1 MIILLKDFN
10 NNYWRK
16 VNSNNIKDIIARYI
30 LDSRGNPTVEVDVIL
45 NSGIMG
51 RASVPSGASTGIYEA
66 LELRDL
72 GRDYMGKGVKNA
84 INNIHNKIKPLLI
97 NHDIQDIKKIDR
109 LMIEADGTPN
119 KSVLGANSILG
130 VSLAC
135 VKAASK
141 EKNLPLYKHI
151 NELYGHKLKMPIPMM
166 NILNG
171 GSHADNLLD
180 IQEFM
185 IYPDGFSTFEDSLRA
200 GTEIFHTLKKI
211 LKKRNHNTN
220 IGDEGG
226 FAPSL
231 SKNQEALDLIMEAIE
246 KAGYKPKKEINLALD
261 VAASEIYNKKTK
273 LYSLKAENKEYSSD
287 DMIDYYSYLSKE
299 YPIVSIEDGLD
310 ENDWDGW
317 TKLTATLGNSI
328 QIVGDDLTVTNYNR
342 LYKAIELNA
351 INAILIKLNQIGS
364 FTETMD
370 TIELAKNNNLGII
383 ISHRS
388 GETEDTTI
396 ADLSVAT
403 GVGQIKTGSLC
414 RTDRTSKYNQLLRI
428 ESELS

>member
-1 MIILLKDFN
+1 M
-10 NNYWRK
+10 
-16 VNSNNIKDIIARYI
+16 NSTTIQNIIARYI

-45 NSGIMG
+45 SNGILG
-51 RASVPSGASTGIYEA
+51 RAAVPSGASTGVYEA
-66 LELRDL
+66 LELRDM
-72 GRDYMGKGVKNA
+72 GTSYMGKGVQNA
-84 INNIHNKIKPLLI
+84 IDNIHNKIKPILI
-97 NHDIQDIKKIDR
+97 NCCISDIKKIDE
-109 LMIEADGTPN
+109 LMLNEDGSYN
-119 KSVLGANSILG
+119 KSNLGANSILG

-135 VKAASK
+135 LKAGA
-141 EKNLPLYKHI
+141 NANQLPLFRYI
-151 NELYGHKLKMPIPMM
+151 NELYPNQFKMPIPMM

-185 IYPDGFSTFEDSLRA
+185 IYPDGFSSFEDSLQA
-200 GTEIFHTLKKI
+200 GTEIFHNLKKI
-211 LKKRNHNTN
+211 LKKNKYNTN

-231 SKNQEALDLIMEAIE
+231 KSNQEALDLIMEAIQI
-246 KAGYKPKKEINLALD
+246 AGYKPEEEINLALD
-261 VAASEIYNKKTK
+261 VAASEMYNKETQ
-273 LYSLKAENKEYSSD
+273 LYKLKAENKEYSNQE
-287 DMIDYYSYLSKE
+287 MIDYYSHLTKE

-310 ENDWDGW
+310 ENDWKGW
-317 TKLTATLGNSI
+317 SQLTKKLGDNV

-342 LYKAIELNA
+342 LKRAIELNA

-370 TIELAKNNNLGII
+370 TIKLAQENNLGII

-396 ADLSVAT
+396 ADLAVAT

-414 RTDRTSKYNQLLRI
+414 RTDRTAKYNQLLRI
-428 ESELS
+428 ETQL

>member
-1 MIILLKDFN
+1 M
-10 NNYWRK
+10 
-16 VNSNNIKDIIARYI
+16 NSATIQNIIARYI

-45 NSGIMG
+45 SNGILG
-51 RASVPSGASTGIYEA
+51 RAAVPSGASTGVYEA
-66 LELRDL
+66 LELRDM
-72 GRDYMGKGVKNA
+72 GTSYMGKGVQNA
-84 INNIHNKIKPLLI
+84 IDNIHNKIKPILI
-97 NHDIQDIKKIDR
+97 NCGINDIKKIDE
-109 LMIEADGTPN
+109 LMLNEDGSNN
-119 KSVLGANSILG
+119 KSNLGANSILG

-135 VKAASK
+135 LKAGA
-141 EKNLPLYKHI
+141 NANQLPLFRYI
-151 NELYGHKLKMPIPMM
+151 NELYPNQFKMPIPMM

-185 IYPDGFSTFEDSLRA
+185 IYPDGFSSFEDSLQA
-200 GTEIFHTLKKI
+200 GTEIFHNLKKI
-211 LKKRNHNTN
+211 LKINKYNTN

-231 SKNQEALDLIMEAIE
+231 KSNQEALDLIMEAIQI
-246 KAGYKPKKEINLALD
+246 AGYKPEEEINLALD
-261 VAASEIYNKKTK
+261 VAASEMYNKETQ
-273 LYSLKAENKEYSSD
+273 LYKLKAENKEYGNQE
-287 DMIDYYSYLSKE
+287 MIDYYSNLAKE

-310 ENDWDGW
+310 ENDWKGW
-317 TKLTATLGNSI
+317 SQLTEKIGDNV

-342 LYKAIELNA
+342 LKKAIELNA

-370 TIELAKNNNLGII
+370 TIKLAQENNLGII

-396 ADLSVAT
+396 ADLAVAT
-403 GVGQIKTGSLC
+403 GVGQIKSGSLC
-414 RTDRTSKYNQLLRI
+414 RTDRTAKYNQLLRI
-428 ESELS
+428 EEQL

>member
-1 MIILLKDFN
+1 M
-10 NNYWRK
+10 
-16 VNSNNIKDIIARYI
+16 NSATIQNIIARYI

-45 NSGIMG
+45 SNGILG
-51 RASVPSGASTGIYEA
+51 RAAVPSGASTGVYEA
-66 LELRDL
+66 LELRDM
-72 GRDYMGKGVKNA
+72 GTSYMGKGVQNA
-84 INNIHNKIKPLLI
+84 IDNIHNKIKPILI
-97 NHDIQDIKKIDR
+97 NCSISDIKKIDE
-109 LMIEADGTPN
+109 LMLNEDGSYN
-119 KSVLGANSILG
+119 KSNLGANSILG

-135 VKAASK
+135 LKAGA
-141 EKNLPLYKHI
+141 NANQLPLFRYI
-151 NELYGHKLKMPIPMM
+151 NELYPNQFKMPIPMM

-185 IYPDGFSTFEDSLRA
+185 IYPDGFSSFEDSLQA
-200 GTEIFHTLKKI
+200 GTEIFHNLKKI
-211 LKKRNHNTN
+211 LKKNKYNTN

-231 SKNQEALDLIMEAIE
+231 KSNQEALDLIMEAIQI
-246 KAGYKPKKEINLALD
+246 AGYKPEEEINLALD
-261 VAASEIYNKKTK
+261 VAASEMYNKETQ
-273 LYSLKAENKEYSSD
+273 LYKLKAENKEYSNQE
-287 DMIDYYSYLSKE
+287 MIDYYSHLTKE

-310 ENDWDGW
+310 ENDWKGW
-317 TKLTATLGNSI
+317 SQLTKKLGDNV

-342 LYKAIELNA
+342 LKRAIELNA

-370 TIELAKNNNLGII
+370 TIKLAQENNLGII

-396 ADLSVAT
+396 ADLAVAT

-414 RTDRTSKYNQLLRI
+414 RTDRTAKYNQLLRI
-428 ESELS
+428 ETQL

>member
-1 MIILLKDFN
+1 M
-10 NNYWRK
+10 
-16 VNSNNIKDIIARYI
+16 NSNNIKDIIARYI

-141 EKNLPLYKHI
+141 EKNLPLYKYI

-261 VAASEIYNKKTK
+261 VAASEIYDKKTK
-273 LYSLKAENKEYSSD
+273 LYSLEAENKEYSSD
-287 DMIDYYSYLSKE
+287 DLIDYYSYLSKE

-396 ADLSVAT
+396 ADLAVAT

>member
-1 MIILLKDFN
+1 MTKIKNIIP
-10 NNYWRK
+10 RQ
-16 VNSNNIKDIIARYI
+16 I
-30 LDSRGNPTVEVDVIL
+30 LDSRGNPTIEVDVIL
-45 NSGIMG
+45 NNGILG
-51 RASVPSGASTGIYEA
+51 RAAVPSGASTGVYEA
-66 LELRDL
+66 LELRDM
-72 GRDYMGKGVKNA
+72 GTSYMGKGVQNA
-84 INNIHNKIKPLLI
+84 IDNIHNKIKPILI
-97 NHDIQDIKKIDR
+97 NCGINDIKKIDE
-109 LMIEADGTPN
+109 LMLNEDGSNN
-119 KSVLGANSILG
+119 KSNLGANSILG

-135 VKAASK
+135 LKAGA
-141 EKNLPLYKHI
+141 NVNQLPLFRYI
-151 NELYGHKLKMPIPMM
+151 NELYPNQLKMPIPMM

-185 IYPDGFSTFEDSLRA
+185 IYPDGFSSFEDSLRA
-200 GTEIFHTLKKI
+200 GTEIFHNLKKI
-211 LKKRNHNTN
+211 LKKNKYNTN

-231 SKNQEALDLIMEAIE
+231 KSNQEALDLIMEAIQI
-246 KAGYKPKKEINLALD
+246 AGYKPKEEINLALD
-261 VAASEIYNKKTK
+261 VAASEMYNKETQ
-273 LYSLKAENKEYSSD
+273 LYKLKAENKEYTNQE
-287 DMIDYYSYLSKE
+287 MIDYYSHLTKE

-310 ENDWDGW
+310 ENDWRGW
-317 TKLTATLGNSI
+317 SQLTEKIGDNV

-342 LYKAIELNA
+342 LKKAIELNA

-370 TIELAKNNNLGII
+370 TIKLAQENNLGII

-396 ADLSVAT
+396 ADLAVAT

-414 RTDRTSKYNQLLRI
+414 RTDRTAKYNQLLRI
-428 ESELS
+428 ETQL

>member
-1 MIILLKDFN
+1 MYK
-10 NNYWRK
+10 RQ
-16 VNSNNIKDIIARYI
+16 ARYI

-45 NSGIMG
+45 NNGILG
-51 RASVPSGASTGIYEA
+51 RAAVPSGASTGIYEA
-66 LELRDL
+66 LELRDK
-72 GRDYMGKGVKNA
+72 GTSYMGKGVQKA
-84 INNIHNKIKPLLI
+84 IENIHNKIKPILMNCNI
-97 NHDIQDIKKIDR
+97 NDINRIDE
-109 LMIEADGTPN
+109 LMLNEDGTKN
-119 KSVLGANSILG
+119 KSNLGANSILG

-135 VKAASK
+135 LKAGALTNK
-141 EKNLPLYKHI
+141 LPLFRYI
-151 NELYGHKLKMPIPMM
+151 NELYPNQFKMPIPMM

-185 IYPDGFSTFEDSLRA
+185 IYPNGFSSFEDSLRA
-200 GTEIFHTLKKI
+200 GTEIFHNLKKI
-211 LKKRNHNTN
+211 LKKNNYNTN

-231 SKNQEALDLIMEAIE
+231 KSNQEALDLIMEAIQ
-246 KAGYKPKKEINLALD
+246 KAGYKPEDEINLALD
-261 VAASEIYNKKTK
+261 VAASEMYDKESE
-273 LYSLKAENKEYSSD
+273 LYKLKAENKEYSNH
-287 DMIDYYSYLSKE
+287 DMIYYYSHLTKE

-310 ENDWDGW
+310 ENDWLGW
-317 TKLTATLGNSI
+317 RNLTKTIGDTV
-328 QIVGDDLTVTNYNR
+328 QIVGDDLTVTNYHR
-342 LYKAIELNA
+342 LNKAIELNA

-370 TIELAKNNNLGII
+370 TIKLAQKNNLGII

-396 ADLSVAT
+396 ADLAVAT

-414 RTDRTSKYNQLLRI
+414 RTDRTAKYNQLLRI
-428 ESELS
+428 ETQL

>member
-1 MIILLKDFN
+1 M
-10 NNYWRK
+10 
-16 VNSNNIKDIIARYI
+16 NSATIQNIIARYI

-45 NSGIMG
+45 SNGILG
-51 RASVPSGASTGIYEA
+51 RAAVPSGASTGVYEA
-66 LELRDL
+66 LELRDM
-72 GRDYMGKGVKNA
+72 GTSYMGKGVQNA
-84 INNIHNKIKPLLI
+84 IDNIHNKIKPILI
-97 NHDIQDIKKIDR
+97 NCCINDIKKIDE
-109 LMIEADGTPN
+109 LMLNEDGSDN
-119 KSVLGANSILG
+119 KSNLGANSILG

-135 VKAASK
+135 LKAGA
-141 EKNLPLYKHI
+141 NANQLPLFRYI
-151 NELYGHKLKMPIPMM
+151 NELYPNQFKMPIPMM

-185 IYPDGFSTFEDSLRA
+185 IYPDGFSSFEESLQA
-200 GTEIFHTLKKI
+200 GTEIFHNLKKI
-211 LKKRNHNTN
+211 LKKNKYNTN

-231 SKNQEALDLIMEAIE
+231 KSNQEALDLIMEAIQI
-246 KAGYKPKKEINLALD
+246 AGYKPEEEINLALD
-261 VAASEIYNKKTK
+261 VAASEMYNKETQ
-273 LYSLKAENKEYSSD
+273 LYKLKAENKEYSNQE
-287 DMIDYYSYLSKE
+287 MIDYYSHLAKE

-310 ENDWDGW
+310 ENDWKGW
-317 TKLTATLGNSI
+317 SQLTEKIGDNV

-342 LYKAIELNA
+342 LKKAIELNA

-370 TIELAKNNNLGII
+370 TIKLAQENNLGII

-396 ADLSVAT
+396 ADLAVAT

-414 RTDRTSKYNQLLRI
+414 RTDRTAKYNQLLRI
-428 ESELS
+428 EEQL